1 MLHGREHP
9 RGCYVLV
16 AKILEISE
24 GFFFKIQL
32 NVSLTEFVTYIYL
45 SVLGMLEGSGWEDV
59 QLTPAAGC

>member
-1 MLHGREHP
+1 M
-9 RGCYVLV
+9 LV

-32 NVSLTEFVTYIYL
+32 NVSLTEFVMYIYL